1 MSNILI
7 IKHGSLGDLI
17 QANGAIE
24 DIKNTHK
31 SSKVLLLT
39 SFHYASLM
47 SKCPY
52 IDGVIIDKRLPRW
65 NLYYLYKLKKVL
77 EGYKFTHIFDLQNSS
92 RTRFYRRFL
101 LRNILWSSTDTILE
115 FNEKKEDFDKDP
127 VLERMEVQL
136 RKSGIKIS
144 STSKA
149 NLSWAFI
156 DIKKILNKHFTGE
169 YILLFPF
176 CSKKHQKKKWPYFQE
191 LIVELK
197 KIYKNRF
204 NIITAPGPNEIEEAN
219 KFEAIKVLNDD
230 KRPLNLD
237 QLISLVKQ
245 SSYVISNDTGPAH
258 ICTHLDKN
266 GIVLFGSHTTAKKVS
281 IESKNFKSISVEDLK
296 SLNVEKVVNEI
307 TKNLN

>member
-1 MSNILI
+1 
-7 IKHGSLGDLI
+7 
-17 QANGAIE
+17 
-24 DIKNTHK
+24 
-31 SSKVLLLT
+31 
-39 SFHYASLM
+39 M

-156 DIKKILNKHFTGE
+156 DIKKILNKHFSGE

>member
-1 MSNILI
+1 M
-7 IKHGSLGDLI
+7 
-17 QANGAIE
+17 
-24 DIKNTHK
+24 
-31 SSKVLLLT
+31 
-39 SFHYASLM
+39 F
-47 SKCPY
+47 
-52 IDGVIIDKRLPRW
+52 
-65 NLYYLYKLKKVL
+65 
-77 EGYKFTHIFDLQNSS
+77 
-92 RTRFYRRFL
+92 
-101 LRNILWSSTDTILE
+101 
-115 FNEKKEDFDKDP
+115 
-127 VLERMEVQL
+127 
-136 RKSGIKIS
+136 
-144 STSKA
+144 
-149 NLSWAFI
+149 
-156 DIKKILNKHFTGE
+156 
-169 YILLFPF
+169 
-176 CSKKHQKKKWPYFQE
+176 KKHQKKKWPYFQE